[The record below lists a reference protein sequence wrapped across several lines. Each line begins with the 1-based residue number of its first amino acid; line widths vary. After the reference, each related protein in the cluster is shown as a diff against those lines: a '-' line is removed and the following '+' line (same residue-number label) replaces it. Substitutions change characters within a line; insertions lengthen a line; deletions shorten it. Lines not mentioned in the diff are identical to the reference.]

1 MPILFVLLLALTGF
15 VSSANGLDI
24 QPEVPATRPDV
35 LADEHL
41 KGVYGGWL
49 FSGGFRD
56 ASFTGIN
63 PNYRISQGDTLLVQ
77 LWGGLDFQQ
86 EMAVDAQ
93 GNIFIPKV
101 GPVKV
106 LGVENRSLNSVVLK
120 SIERVYKANVEAYIT
135 LSSSQKVKVFLSGLV
150 NKPGLYEGQS
160 ADSVLRYID
169 QAGGIRNDLGS
180 YRYIEVKRHG
190 ETRYRIDL
198 YAFIS
203 RGDMPDI
210 QLQDGDVIFVDRK
223 RGDVS
228 IEGEVS
234 FHGKYEL
241 KDEETPLAEIL
252 SAVVG
257 GERATHVTLVEPTGT
272 RVTARQYAVTEIQ
285 EVTVKAGTLIKVTSQ
300 LRPESI
306 SVEVSGEHESRT
318 EMVLPWGATLKD
330 LLDQVVYTPLSDQ
343 KAVQLFRQS
352 VAERQKE
359 MLMSSL
365 AALEQSVLTA
375 RSGTKDTAELREIE
389 ANTILRWIDRAKLVD
404 PRGQVLLSDGY
415 NPADIVLKQ
424 GDRVVI
430 PPRRNLVMIHG
441 EVLFPT
447 AITYTKGQTIEGYV
461 EQAGGTNRSL
471 DNMNTLV
478 MKPNGMFRSANDD
491 LDSKKMVGPGDEI
504 FVLAKPDLK
513 ALQLTKDVS
522 QVIYQIA
529 VSAAVALAL

>member
-1 MPILFVLLLALTGF
+1 MTKQILSFFFALLCMTRVFALD
-15 VSSANGLDI
+15 V
-24 QPEVPATRPDV
+24 QQEVPDSKPDV
-35 LADEHL
+35 LTDGNL
-41 KGVYGGWL
+41 VNVYGGWL
-49 FSGGFRD
+49 FRGGFRD

-86 EMAVDAQ
+86 EAVVDAQ

-101 GPVKV
+101 GPVRV
-106 LGVENRSLNSVVLK
+106 LGVENRNLNAVVLK
-120 SIERVYKANVEAYIT
+120 SVERVYKANVEAYIT
-135 LSSSQKVKVFLSGLV
+135 LASSQTVKVFLSGLV

-160 ADSVLRYID
+160 ADSILRYID
-169 QAGGIRNDLGS
+169 QAGGIRDDLGS

-190 ETRYRIDL
+190 ETLHKVDL
-198 YAFIS
+198 YAFIE
-203 RGDMPDI
+203 RGEMPDI

-234 FHGKYEL
+234 FKGKYEL
-241 KDEETPLAEIL
+241 RDTNTPLSEIL

-257 GERATHVTLVEPTGT
+257 GQRATHVTLVEPAGT
-272 RVTARQYAVTEIQ
+272 RVGARQFAVTEIAGI
-285 EVTVKAGTLIKVTSQ
+285 TVKPGTLIKVTSQ
-300 LRPESI
+300 LRPDSI
-306 SVEVSGEHESRT
+306 SIEVTGEHESRT
-318 EMVLPWGATLKD
+318 EIVLPWGATLKD
-330 LLDQVVYTPLSDQ
+330 LLDQIVFTPMSDK

-375 RSGTKDTAELREIE
+375 RSGTKDTAELRQTE
-389 ANTILRWIDRAKLVD
+389 ADTIMRWIERARQVQ

-415 NPADIVLKQ
+415 DPAEVVLKQ

-430 PPRRNLVMIHG
+430 PPKRNLVMIHG

-447 AITYTKGQTIEGYV
+447 AITYTKGETIEGYV
-461 EQAGGTNRSL
+461 EQAGGTNRDL
-471 DNMNTLV
+471 EEMNTLV
-478 MKPNGMFRSANDD
+478 MKPNGMFRSANDK